1 MSSINFLNEDLS
13 YNVVK
18 KKLLRSWILNT
29 IKKEGKKI
37 DSINYV
43 FTSDS
48 FLYKLNIEY
57 LSHDTFTD
65 IISFQYNE
73 EGEDIQ
79 SDIFISIER
88 IKENAKTYNQRL
100 LDEVHRIIIHGT
112 LHLLGYKD
120 KSKSQKEEM
129 TSKEDYY
136 LSLRP
141 NELLSY

>member
-29 IKKEGKKI
+29 IKNEGSTI
-37 DSINYV
+37 DSINYI

-48 FLYKLNIEY
+48 FLYNLNIEY
-57 LSHDTFTD
+57 LNHDTFTD
-65 IISFQYNE
+65 IITFQYNE
-73 EGEDIQ
+73 VGEAIQ

-88 IKENAKTYNQRL
+88 LRENAKTYKQKL

-120 KSKSQKEEM
+120 KSPSEKEEM

>member
-37 DSINYV
+37 DSINYI

-88 IKENAKTYNQRL
+88 IKENAKTYNQKL

>member
-29 IKKEGKKI
+29 IKNEGSTI
-37 DSINYV
+37 ESINYI

-48 FLYKLNIEY
+48 FLYNLNIEY
-57 LSHDTFTD
+57 LNHDTFTD
-65 IISFQYNE
+65 IITFQYNE
-73 EGEDIQ
+73 IGEAIQ

-88 IKENAKTYNQRL
+88 LRENAKTYKQKL

-120 KSKSQKEEM
+120 KSPSEKEEM

>member
-1 MSSINFLNEDLS
+1 MPSINFLNEDLS
-13 YNVVK
+13 YNVAK
-18 KKLLRSWILNT
+18 KKLLRSWILDT
-29 IKKEGKKI
+29 IKNEGKTI
-37 DSINYV
+37 EEINYI

-48 FLYKLNIEY
+48 FLYNLNIEY
-57 LSHDTFTD
+57 LNHDTLTD
-65 IISFQYNE
+65 IITFQYNE
-73 EGEDIQ
+73 VGEALQ
-79 SDIFISIER
+79 SDVFISIER
-88 IKENAKTYNQRL
+88 IKENAKAYNQKL

-120 KSKSQKEEM
+120 KTKLQKEEM

>member
-29 IKKEGKKI
+29 IKNEGSTI
-37 DSINYV
+37 ESINYI

-48 FLYKLNIEY
+48 FLYNLNIEY
-57 LSHDTFTD
+57 LNHDTFTD
-65 IISFQYNE
+65 IITFQYNE
-73 EGEDIQ
+73 VGEALQ

-88 IKENAKTYNQRL
+88 LRENAKTYKQKL

-120 KSKSQKEEM
+120 KSPSEKEEM

>member
-29 IKKEGKKI
+29 IKNEGSTI
-37 DSINYV
+37 ESINYI

-48 FLYKLNIEY
+48 FLYNLNIEY
-57 LSHDTFTD
+57 LNHDTFTD
-65 IISFQYNE
+65 IITFQYNE
-73 EGEDIQ
+73 VGEAIQ

-88 IKENAKTYNQRL
+88 LRENAKTYKQKL

-120 KSKSQKEEM
+120 KSPSEKEEM